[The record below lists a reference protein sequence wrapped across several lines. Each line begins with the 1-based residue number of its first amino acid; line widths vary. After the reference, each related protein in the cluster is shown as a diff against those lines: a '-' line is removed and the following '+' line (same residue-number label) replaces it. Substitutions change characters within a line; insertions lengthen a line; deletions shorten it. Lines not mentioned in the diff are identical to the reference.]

1 MRCAIFDLDG
11 TLVDTSVDLVAAAN
25 GALRLAGLADP
36 LNPVLDAST
45 AFRGGR
51 AMLRVGFAR
60 AGRPWSEDEVDTV
73 YQDFLDIYEDRIDA
87 ASDFY
92 PGARVTLEKLR
103 ESGWATGICTNKPER
118 LAELLLSRLDA
129 RHLFDA
135 LVGADTL
142 PVRKPDPAPLVE
154 AVTRAGGRL
163 THAALVGDTLT
174 DRETA
179 RAAGVASI
187 MVTFGPDGRGVEELR
202 PHGLLDRYEDLPAL
216 LDDLLGEALCPAPA
230 AD

>member
-11 TLVDTSVDLVAAAN
+11 TLVDTSVDLIAAAN
-25 GALRLAGLADP
+25 AA
-36 LNPVLDAST
+36 LDAAGVPGELDPVADAGT

-51 AMLRVGFAR
+51 AMLRLGYAR
-60 AGRPWSEDEVDTV
+60 AGHHWTEDDVDAAYPVLLDV
-73 YQDFLDIYEDRIDA
+73 YEERIDTE
-87 ASDFY
+87 SDFY
-92 PGARVTLEKLR
+92 PGARTTVEALKAA
-103 ESGWATGICTNKPER
+103 GWSVGICTNKPEW
-118 LAELLLSRLDA
+118 LAELLMTRLDA
-129 RHLFDA
+129 RHLFDS

-154 AVTRAGGRL
+154 AVKRAGGRL
-163 THAALVGDTLT
+163 THTALIGDTQT

-202 PHGLLDRYEDLPAL
+202 PHALLDRYEDLPRL
-216 LDDLLGEALCPAPA
+216 LDDLFGEALRPA
-230 AD
+230 AGAD